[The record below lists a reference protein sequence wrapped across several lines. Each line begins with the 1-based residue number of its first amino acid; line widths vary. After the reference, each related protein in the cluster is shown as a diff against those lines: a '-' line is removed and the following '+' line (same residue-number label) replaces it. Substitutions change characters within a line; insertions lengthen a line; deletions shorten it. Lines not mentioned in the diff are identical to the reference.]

1 MNTPSP
7 YSIAAPAKINLY
19 LHVTGKRD
27 DGFHLLDSLVAF
39 AAVHDTVSIAPAPS
53 LSLINQG
60 PFGEALPV
68 SSENLVLR
76 AAELLRNR
84 AGISD
89 GAEITLTKRLPIAS
103 GIGGGSADAAAA
115 VRGLVQHWGIHP
127 ALHDLSGL
135 ALELGA
141 DVPICLFGQ
150 AAFMGGI
157 GEIIDPIE
165 LLPPAPLVLVNPGV
179 GVSTPAIF
187 KARTKTFS
195 DTNRFDEAPA
205 TIEELV
211 DLLRTNRSND
221 LTDPAIRTQPV
232 IGDVLTT
239 IDNSAG
245 CRLARMSGS
254 GATCFGLFGSQSEA
268 NAAANEIKIHH
279 PDWWVEATHLV
290 SDTRA
295 LSPL

>member
-1 MNTPSP
+1 MNMQGPHT
-7 YSIAAPAKINLY
+7 IAAPAKINLY

-39 AAVHDTVSIAPAPS
+39 AAVHDTLAIEPS
-53 LSLINQG
+53 STLSLINQG
-60 PFGEALPV
+60 PFGEGLPV

-76 AAELLRNR
+76 AATHLRNL

-89 GAEITLTKRLPIAS
+89 GAQLTLTKRLPIAS

-115 VRGLVQHWGIHP
+115 IRGLVRHWGIHP

-141 DVPICLFGQ
+141 DVPVCLFGQ
-150 AAFMGGI
+150 TAFMGGI
-157 GEIIDPIE
+157 GEKIDPVGP
-165 LLPPAPLVLVNPGV
+165 LPPAPLVLVNPGV

-187 KARTKTFS
+187 KARTAAFS
-195 DTNRFDEAPA
+195 APNRFDEAP
-205 TIEELV
+205 TTVDELV
-211 DLLRTNRSND
+211 ALLQSGRTND
-221 LTDPAIRTQPV
+221 LAEPAIQTQPV
-232 IGDVLTT
+232 IGDVLTDIENT
-239 IDNSAG
+239 VG
-245 CRLARMSGS
+245 CQLARMSGS
-254 GATCFGLFGSQSEA
+254 GATCFGIFAHQFEA
-268 NAAANEIKIHH
+268 DAAAVAIKKHH

-295 LSPL
+295 LS